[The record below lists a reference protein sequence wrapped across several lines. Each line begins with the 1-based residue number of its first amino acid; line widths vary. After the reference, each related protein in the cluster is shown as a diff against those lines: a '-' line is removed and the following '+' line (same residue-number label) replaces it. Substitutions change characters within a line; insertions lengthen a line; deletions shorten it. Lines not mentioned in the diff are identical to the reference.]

1 MARRK
6 TKLIVALLF
15 ALIFGSIGAS
25 RSDAQKGTA
34 ADALDQRIRA
44 EISGFKGRVS
54 LFAENIDTGKSYGF
68 GADDR
73 VRTASTIKVPI
84 MVEVFARVAEG
95 KAKWTDELILTEASK
110 VSGSGILLELSDGLR
125 LNLRDAVRLMIV
137 VSDNTATNLLLDR
150 ITTDAVNDRMDSL
163 GLRQTRV
170 LRKVGGGG
178 ESRAGAIS
186 ENKRFGLGVSTP
198 REMVMLLEKLERGE
212 VISPEASRE
221 MIAIMK
227 RQQYRDGIPRALRG
241 VEVANKTGALDRLRS
256 DVGIVYTSRGR
267 IALAITCDDM
277 PETLWSVDNPG
288 LILISRL
295 AKILVEE
302 LGR

>member
-1 MARRK
+1 MA
-6 TKLIVALLF
+6 TKRSGLSFALLF
-15 ALIFGSIGAS
+15 ALIFHAVGLGHNGAQ
-25 RSDAQKGTA
+25 RKTA

-44 EISGFKGRVS
+44 EIASFKGRVS
-54 LFAENIDTGKSYGF
+54 LFAKNIDTGHSYGF
-68 GADDR
+68 GADER

-95 KAKWTDELILTEASK
+95 KANWTDEMVLTEASK

-137 VSDNTATNLLLDR
+137 VSDNTATNLILDR
-150 ITTDAVNDRMDSL
+150 ITTDAVNDRMESL
-163 GLRQTRV
+163 GLKQTRV

-178 ESRAGAIS
+178 ESRAGAIP
-186 ENKRFGLGVSTP
+186 ENRRFGLGVSTP
-198 REMVMLLEKLERGE
+198 REMVTLLEKLERGE
-212 VISPEASRE
+212 VVNPEASRE

-227 RQQYRDGIPRALRG
+227 RQQYQDGIPRALRG
-241 VEVANKTGALDRLRS
+241 LQVANKTGALDRLRS
-256 DVGIVYTSRGR
+256 DVGIVYTPRGR
-267 IALAITCDDM
+267 IAIAITCDDM